1 MSAYSQTTASAPG
14 WWQPRCNQCGW
25 RGECYGDE
33 RQSDDACAEHV
44 CPVPVGTGY
53 RDSFGNVWLYSD
65 GLTVI
70 DDQTVRGSL
79 RPGQR
84 RMLAP
89 GEVYYDTHGERRT
102 VPS

>member
-33 RQSDDACAEHV
+33 RQSDDACEAHV
-44 CPVPVGTGY
+44 CQVPVGTGY
-53 RDSFGNVWLYSD
+53 ADAFGNVWLFND

-70 DDQTVRGSL
+70 DGQTVRGSL

-84 RMLAP
+84 RMLEP
-89 GEVYYDTHGERRT
+89 GEVYIDTHGERK
-102 VPS
+102 VVGG